1 MAFKVLKTSE
11 AAAALGV
18 SAKTLESWR
27 CRKKGP
33 PFVRVG
39 SAKIGYLEKDLQQF
53 VAESTRAHGDRNE
66 L

>member
-1 MAFKVLKTSE
+1 MAFKVLKTGE

-33 PFVRVG
+33 PYVRVG
-39 SAKIGYLEKDLQQF
+39 TAKIGYLEEDLQKF
-53 VAESTRAHGDRNE
+53 VADSTGSRGDKE
-66 L
+66 